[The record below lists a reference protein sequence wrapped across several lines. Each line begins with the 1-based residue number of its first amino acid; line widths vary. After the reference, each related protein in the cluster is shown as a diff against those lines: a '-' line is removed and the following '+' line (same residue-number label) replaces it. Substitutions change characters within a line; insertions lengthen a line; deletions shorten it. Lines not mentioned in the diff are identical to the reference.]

1 MLRLDPTFQTAS
13 HWNQGSK
20 NVFSILDF
28 MEMQKCMERSSQGN
42 GIKRITSQ
50 VINRGQGPIAL
61 ALQLKNT
68 QCQACSNLKT
78 KQPAYR
84 SLEGPKQIRP

>member
-1 MLRLDPTFQTAS
+1 MEVDLKVSANTLGLDPTFQTAGC
-13 HWNQGSK
+13 WNHG
-20 NVFSILDF
+20 NMNLFSILDF

-50 VINRGQGPIAL
+50 IINRDHEPTAL

-78 KQPAYR
+78 K
-84 SLEGPKQIRP
+84 

>member
-1 MLRLDPTFQTAS
+1 MLRLDPTFQTAGC
-13 HWNQGSK
+13 WNHGNK
-20 NVFSILDF
+20 NLFSILDF

-50 VINRGQGPIAL
+50 ILNRGQEPIVL

-78 KQPAYR
+78 K
-84 SLEGPKQIRP
+84 